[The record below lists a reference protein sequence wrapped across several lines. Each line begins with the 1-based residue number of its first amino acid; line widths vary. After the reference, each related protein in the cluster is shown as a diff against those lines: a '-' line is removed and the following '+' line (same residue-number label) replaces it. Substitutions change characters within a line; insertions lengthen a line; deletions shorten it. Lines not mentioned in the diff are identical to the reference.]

1 MRNDDENA
9 VRRIRNYYSSHINPG
24 GSNQQLLTWLD
35 SALNDLDNL
44 IQAELETDDHDPDH
58 GPDPHPITGNLKL

>member
-1 MRNDDENA
+1 MRNDDRNA

-35 SALNDLDNL
+35 SALNDLDSL
-44 IQAELETDDHDPDH
+44 IQAELETDDDYPDH
-58 GPDPHPITGNLKL
+58 GPDSDAILDALQP